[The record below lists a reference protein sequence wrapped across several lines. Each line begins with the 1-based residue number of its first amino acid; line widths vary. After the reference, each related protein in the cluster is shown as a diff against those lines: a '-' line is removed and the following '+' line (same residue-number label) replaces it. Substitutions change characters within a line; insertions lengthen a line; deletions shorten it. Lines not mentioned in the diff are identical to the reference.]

1 MNSKTKGLLWIGAI
15 FIIAFYF
22 SNGMSLLVRLIPHS
36 VEQKIAEKINSFHRP
51 NLCETGNAEAQKA
64 LDKMIARLYPIPALG
79 DNDNIDVT
87 KLNIRFI
94 HNDQVNAFAT
104 LGGDIFVFSG
114 LLRDVETPEELAG
127 VVAHELAHVTE
138 RHVLKG
144 VLSSLIMAGVAGIE
158 GVQDNFFRIAFT
170 KGEEHEADLLG
181 LERLKAAQINVSGY
195 VNFFSKK
202 SGKSGPEWLSL
213 LSDHPGNDSRK
224 TLAQKYLN
232 HPSRELLTTTEW
244 KHLKNFCSE

>member
-1 MNSKTKGLLWIGAI
+1 MNVNSKTKGLLWIGAI

-22 SNGMSLLVRLIPHS
+22 SNGMSLLVHLIPHS
-36 VEQKIAEKINSFHRP
+36 TEEAIAEKVNTFHRP
-51 NLCETGNAEAQKA
+51 NLCESGNQAAQKA
-64 LDKMIARLYPIPALG
+64 LTKFIARLYPIQALG
-79 DNDNIDVT
+79 DNERTT

-144 VLSSLIMAGVAGIE
+144 VLSSLIMAGMTGIE

-195 VNFFSKK
+195 VNFFAKK
-202 SGKSGPEWLSL
+202 SSDSGPDWLSL
-213 LSDHPGNDSRK
+213 VSDHPGNEFRK
-224 TLAQKYLN
+224 SLAQKYLGL
-232 HPSRELLTTTEW
+232 PSREILTPEEW
-244 KHLKNFCSE
+244 KLLKNYCGR